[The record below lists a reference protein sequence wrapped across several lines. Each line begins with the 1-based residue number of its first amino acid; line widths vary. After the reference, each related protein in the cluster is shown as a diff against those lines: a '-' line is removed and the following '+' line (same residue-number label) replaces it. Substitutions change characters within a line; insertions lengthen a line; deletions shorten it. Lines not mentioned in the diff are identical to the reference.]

1 MKKTNHSIPTLFI
14 TIFIVCLINNG
25 WAADKI
31 APGKES
37 GDFSVTPPDKTI
49 KAEIKEIVE
58 WYEAVGTIR
67 PRVES
72 RIESQVTAKVKKV
85 FVHPGNKVDK
95 DQILIQLD
103 DRQFQSRLAQA
114 RQALKSAI
122 AQKEEAEHAVH
133 AAEAAYKQALAAYN
147 RTKKYFNSKAATPQE
162 MEKAESAH
170 EQAKA
175 GVERANKA
183 INAATA
189 GVRRAEEV
197 VKESQI
203 ALGYTIIKAPQD
215 GEVLKKMIEPG
226 DLALPGKPMIIL
238 QTAGALRLEAFVRE
252 GLIYKIEI
260 GAKLSVY
267 IKTLNKKVD
276 AIVEEIVPYADPQ
289 TRTFLVKTALP
300 VMSGL
305 YPGMYGKLLIPAATH
320 NVVLIPQKAVRYVGQ
335 LELLT
340 IKDNGTW
347 KTRYIKTGKR
357 IGNDIEVL
365 SGLFG
370 DEWIGIKE

>member
-1 MKKTNHSIPTLFI
+1 MKILFSLIRTLPVILFLVLL
-14 TIFIVCLINNG
+14 TGNLCM
-25 WAADKI
+25 ADKI
-31 APGKES
+31 LPGKET
-37 GDFSVTPPDKTI
+37 GDFPFTI
-49 KAEIKEIVE
+49 PEQKIQAGIKKIVE

-85 FVHPGNKVDK
+85 LVNPGNKVKK

-114 RQALKSAI
+114 RQVLKTAI
-122 AQKEEAEHAVH
+122 AQKEEAGHAVQ

-147 RTKKYFNSKAATPQE
+147 RTKKYFDSQAATPQE

-175 GVERANKA
+175 GLERANKS
-183 INAATA
+183 IKAATA
-189 GVRRAEEV
+189 GIRRAEEI
-197 VKESQI
+197 VKEATI
-203 ALGYTIIKAPQD
+203 ALGYTNIRAPQD

-238 QTAGALRLEAFVRE
+238 QTAGALRLEAYVRE
-252 GLIYKIEI
+252 GLINKVKIDT
-260 GAKLSVY
+260 KLMVD
-267 IKTLNKKVD
+267 ITTLNRKVE

-289 TRTFLVKTALP
+289 TRTFLVKAALP
-300 VMSGL
+300 VMNGL

-320 NVVLIPQKAVRYVGQ
+320 EVVLIPQKAVRNVGQ
-335 LELLT
+335 LELLM
-340 IKDNGTW
+340 IEDEGIW

-357 IGNDIEVL
+357 IGNEIEVL
-365 SGLFG
+365 TGLFG
-370 DEWIGIKE
+370 NEWIGIKE